1 MFALFNTETPAPEA
15 VLGTESEL
23 KQVVEDREEYS
34 SFQEDIVPTILPFS
48 PWNKG

>member
-23 KQVVEDREEYS
+23 NTFFVERFNERI
-34 SFQEDIVPTILPFS
+34 F
-48 PWNKG
+48 